1 MQRRQVAAEAPRV
14 PEPRLS
20 GNRLALA
27 GAVLYFLEWV
37 AILGFGAGTVPTDPG
52 TSPKDIVAE
61 YSGHATAIALAAG
74 WYSLVLPG
82 RILFVA
88 GVRAALGRGS
98 VSALTTFAAATM
110 AVSVVLEI
118 GAFMLAGGAGYAA
131 THGADQ
137 STIVGLDAV
146 SNWLDLA
153 IWAPIGLSVL
163 GLSLAMLQ
171 ARTFWRWLCWLGV
184 VAGLISCVHGVVA
197 GPVFG
202 IASLQDVTQ
211 AVSTVGVLGFWAWML
226 VTAVV
231 VLRAPGVS
239 ALAADVTQAIRKT

>member
-1 MQRRQVAAEAPRV
+1 
-14 PEPRLS
+14 
-20 GNRLALA
+20 
-27 GAVLYFLEWV
+27 
-37 AILGFGAGTVPTDPG
+37 
-52 TSPKDIVAE
+52 
-61 YSGHATAIALAAG
+61 
-74 WYSLVLPG
+74 
-82 RILFVA
+82 
-88 GVRAALGRGS
+88 
-98 VSALTTFAAATM
+98 
-110 AVSVVLEI
+110 
-118 GAFMLAGGAGYAA
+118 MLAGGAGYAA

-171 ARTFWRWLCWLGV
+171 ARAFWRWLCWLGV

-231 VLRAPGVS
+231 VFRAPGVS
-239 ALAADVTQAIRKT
+239 ALAAE